1 MANGQENLKNL
12 IPFSER
18 SEDEAR
24 ESGRKGGKAS
34 GVARRRKAD
43 LRKIAEGMITGD
55 ISEMMIKSLIDI
67 AADPGNKNAVS
78 AFKEIRDLLGQN
90 KTTLDKQEQKA
101 RIAAL
106 KAKTVTSSP
115 EEIDSS
121 YVDALKGLADK
132 VWDDENN

>member
-1 MANGQENLKNL
+1 MANGQDNL

-78 AFKEIRDLLGQN
+78 AFKEIRALLGQN

-115 EEIDSS
+115 EETDSS

-132 VWDDENN
+132 VWDDEKSS

>member
-1 MANGQENLKNL
+1 MANGQDNL
-12 IPFSER
+12 IPFNQLA
-18 SEDEAR
+18 EDEQR
-24 ESGRKGGKAS
+24 EIAKKGAKAS
-34 GVARRRKAD
+34 AAVRRRKAD

-115 EEIDSS
+115 EETDSS

-132 VWDDENN
+132 VWDDEKSS

>member
-1 MANGQENLKNL
+1 VANGQDNL

-18 SEDEAR
+18 SEEEAR

-67 AADPGNKNAVS
+67 AANPRNKNAVS

-132 VWDDENN
+132 VWDDESS

>member
-1 MANGQENLKNL
+1 MANGQENL

-101 RIAAL
+101 RIATL

-132 VWDDENN
+132 VWDDENS

>member
-1 MANGQENLKNL
+1 MANGQDNL

-55 ISEMMIKSLIDI
+55 VSEMMIKSLIDI

-132 VWDDENN
+132 VWDDESS

>member
-1 MANGQENLKNL
+1 MNGQENL

-18 SEDEAR
+18 SKEEAR

-34 GVARRRKAD
+34 GAARRRKAD

-55 ISEMMIKSLIDI
+55 ISEKMIKSLIDI
-67 AADPGNKNAVS
+67 AADPDNKNAVS

-90 KTTLDKQEQKA
+90 KTILDKQEQKA
-101 RIAAL
+101 RIAVL
-106 KAKTVTSSP
+106 KARAATSEQ

-121 YVDALKGLADK
+121 YVDALKELADK
-132 VWDDENN
+132 VWDDEKS

>member
-1 MANGQENLKNL
+1 MANGQDNL

-121 YVDALKGLADK
+121 YVDALKGLVDK
-132 VWDDENN
+132 VWDDESS

>member
-1 MANGQENLKNL
+1 MANGQDNL

-101 RIAAL
+101 RIEAL

>member
-1 MANGQENLKNL
+1 MANRQDNL

-132 VWDDENN
+132 VWDDENS

>member
-1 MANGQENLKNL
+1 MANEHENLVPLNK
-12 IPFSER
+12 R
-18 SEDEAR
+18 TKDEQR
-24 ESGRKGGKAS
+24 EITQKGGKAS

-101 RIAAL
+101 RIGVL

-132 VWDDENN
+132 VWDDESC

>member
-1 MANGQENLKNL
+1 MANGQDNL

-24 ESGRKGGKAS
+24 ESGREGGKAS

-132 VWDDENN
+132 VWDDENS

>member
-1 MANGQENLKNL
+1 MANGQDNL

-90 KTTLDKQEQKA
+90 QTTLDKPEHKA

-106 KAKTVTSSP
+106 KAKTATSSP
-115 EEIDSS
+115 EETDSS

-132 VWDDENN
+132 VWDDEKSS

>member
-1 MANGQENLKNL
+1 MRDGRENL
-12 IPFSER
+12 IPFGER
-18 SEDEAR
+18 TAEEQR
-24 ESGRKGGKAS
+24 EIAKKGGKAS

-106 KAKTVTSSP
+106 KAKAVTNSP
-115 EEIDSS
+115 EETDSS

>member
-1 MANGQENLKNL
+1 MANGQENL
-12 IPFSER
+12 IPFNQLA
-18 SEDEAR
+18 EDKQR
-24 ESGRKGGKAS
+24 EIAKKGAQAS
-34 GVARRRKAD
+34 AAVRRRKAD

-101 RIAAL
+101 RIDAL

-132 VWDDENN
+132 VWDDEKSS

>member
-1 MANGQENLKNL
+1 MANGQDNL

-106 KAKTVTSSP
+106 KAKTATSSP
-115 EEIDSS
+115 EETDSS

-132 VWDDENN
+132 VWDDEKSS

>member
-1 MANGQENLKNL
+1 MANGQDNL
-12 IPFSER
+12 ISLGER
-18 SEDEAR
+18 TTDEQR
-24 ESGRKGGKAS
+24 EIAKSGGKAS

-101 RIAAL
+101 RIAEL
-106 KAKTVTSSP
+106 KAKTVTNSS
-115 EEIDSS
+115 EETDSS

-132 VWDDENN
+132 VWDDEKSS

>member
-1 MANGQENLKNL
+1 M
-12 IPFSER
+12 
-18 SEDEAR
+18 
-24 ESGRKGGKAS
+24 
-34 GVARRRKAD
+34 
-43 LRKIAEGMITGD
+43 RKIAEGMITGD

-106 KAKTVTSSP
+106 KAKTVTGSP

-132 VWDDENN
+132 VWDDESS

>member
-1 MANGQENLKNL
+1 MANGQDNL

-43 LRKIAEGMITGD
+43 LRKIAEGMMTAD

-115 EEIDSS
+115 EETDSS

-132 VWDDENN
+132 VWDDEKSS

>member
-1 MANGQENLKNL
+1 MANGQENL

-18 SEDEAR
+18 SKEEAR

-67 AADPGNKNAVS
+67 AADPSNKNSVS
-78 AFKEIRDLLGQN
+78 AFKEVRDLL
-90 KTTLDKQEQKA
+90 
-101 RIAAL
+101 
-106 KAKTVTSSP
+106 V
-115 EEIDSS
+115 
-121 YVDALKGLADK
+121 
-132 VWDDENN
+132 

>member
-1 MANGQENLKNL
+1 MANGQDNL

-101 RIAAL
+101 RVAAL

-132 VWDDENN
+132 VWDDESS

>member
-1 MANGQENLKNL
+1 MANEHENLVPLNK
-12 IPFSER
+12 R
-18 SEDEAR
+18 TKDEQR
-24 ESGRKGGKAS
+24 EITQKGGKAS

-101 RIAAL
+101 RIAVL
-106 KAKTVTSSP
+106 RAKTVTSSP

-132 VWDDENN
+132 VWDDESS

>member
-1 MANGQENLKNL
+1 MANGQDNL

-115 EEIDSS
+115 EETDSS
-121 YVDALKGLADK
+121 YVDALKGLAE
-132 VWDDENN
+132 VWDDEKSS

>member
-1 MANGQENLKNL
+1 MANGQDNL

-132 VWDDENN
+132 VWDDENS

>member
-1 MANGQENLKNL
+1 MANGQDNL

-101 RIAAL
+101 RIEAL

-115 EEIDSS
+115 EEVDNS
-121 YVDALKGLADK
+121 YVDALKDLADK
-132 VWDDENN
+132 AWDDESS

>member
-1 MANGQENLKNL
+1 MANGQDNL

-67 AADPGNKNAVS
+67 AADPGNENAVS

-132 VWDDENN
+132 VWDDESS

>member
-1 MANGQENLKNL
+1 MRDGRENL
-12 IPFSER
+12 IPFNER
-18 SEDEAR
+18 TETEQR
-24 ESGRKGGKAS
+24 EIAKSGGKAS

-101 RIAAL
+101 RIEAL
-106 KAKTVTSSP
+106 KAKTATSSP

-132 VWDDENN
+132 VWDDENS

>member
-1 MANGQENLKNL
+1 M
-12 IPFSER
+12 R
-18 SEDEAR
+18 EAS

-55 ISEMMIKSLIDI
+55 VSEMMVKSLIDI

-106 KAKTVTSSP
+106 KAKTVTSTS
-115 EEIDSS
+115 EEADTS

-132 VWDDENN
+132 AWDDEE

>member
-1 MANGQENLKNL
+1 MANEHENLVPLNK
-12 IPFSER
+12 R
-18 SEDEAR
+18 TKDEQR
-24 ESGRKGGKAS
+24 EITQKGGKAS

-115 EEIDSS
+115 EETDSS

-132 VWDDENN
+132 VWDDESS

>member
-1 MANGQENLKNL
+1 MANGQDNL

-78 AFKEIRDLLGQN
+78 AFKEIRDLIGQN

-115 EEIDSS
+115 EETDSS

-132 VWDDENN
+132 VWDDEKSS

>member
-1 MANGQENLKNL
+1 VANEHENLVPLNK
-12 IPFSER
+12 R
-18 SEDEAR
+18 TKDEQR
-24 ESGRKGGKAS
+24 EITQKGGKAS

-101 RIAAL
+101 RIDAL

-121 YVDALKGLADK
+121 YVDALKELADK
-132 VWDDENN
+132 AWDDESS

>member
-1 MANGQENLKNL
+1 MANGQDNL

-55 ISEMMIKSLIDI
+55 ISEKMIKSLIDI

-101 RIAAL
+101 RIEAL

-132 VWDDENN
+132 VWDDESG

>member
-1 MANGQENLKNL
+1 VANGQDNL

-132 VWDDENN
+132 VWDDESS

>member
-1 MANGQENLKNL
+1 MANGQENL

-67 AADPGNKNAVS
+67 AADTGNKNAVS

-101 RIAAL
+101 RIAVL
-106 KAKTVTSSP
+106 RAKTVTSSP

-132 VWDDENN
+132 VWDDESS

>member
-1 MANGQENLKNL
+1 VANGQDNL

-132 VWDDENN
+132 VWDDENS

>member
-1 MANGQENLKNL
+1 MANGQDNL
-12 IPFSER
+12 ISLGER
-18 SEDEAR
+18 TTDEQR
-24 ESGRKGGKAS
+24 EIAKSGGKAS

-101 RIAAL
+101 RIEAL
-106 KAKTVTSSP
+106 KAKTAISSP

-132 VWDDENN
+132 VWDDESS

>member
-1 MANGQENLKNL
+1 MANGHENL

-67 AADPGNKNAVS
+67 AADPNNKNAVS

-101 RIAAL
+101 RIEAL

-132 VWDDENN
+132 VWDDESS

>member
-1 MANGQENLKNL
+1 MANGQDNL
-12 IPFSER
+12 IPLSER
-18 SEDEAR
+18 TTEEQR
-24 ESGRKGGKAS
+24 EIAKSGGKAS

-67 AADPGNKNAVS
+67 AADPNNKNAVS

-101 RIAAL
+101 RIDAL

-132 VWDDENN
+132 VWDDESS